1 MAVRWM
7 VIRCS
12 RWHWRCCP
20 EWVLRL
26 AAQVFFDAL
35 NRAPESRNTTAVES
49 AEKQPQEPVQNVFH
63 SRNKAKP
70 IVYHLRDV
78 IRDRASEG
86 VTFRLRV
93 PSLQINQGEKIA
105 LIGESGCGK
114 STLLDMLA
122 FIAQPSELAAFRF
135 RPEQEPNAI
144 DVALLWKK
152 KHMNK
157 LGELRKRYIGYV
169 MQTGGLLPYLT
180 VRENMSLSRSVL
192 GLRQDDTVAS
202 LARELGIAR
211 HLDKLPET
219 LSVGERQRV
228 AIGRALAH
236 EPPIVI
242 ADEPTASVDPF
253 AAEKIMS
260 LFIGLAEERNITV
273 VVASHAWRHIKRL
286 GLRRLAHHTH
296 RSKDGRT
303 TETVVNG

>member
-1 MAVRWM
+1 
-7 VIRCS
+7 
-12 RWHWRCCP
+12 
-20 EWVLRL
+20 
-26 AAQVFFDAL
+26 
-35 NRAPESRNTTAVES
+35 
-49 AEKQPQEPVQNVFH
+49 VQNVFQ
-63 SRNKAKP
+63 SRSKGKTG
-70 IVYHLRDV
+70 VYHLRDV
-78 IRDRASEG
+78 VRDRASEG

-93 PSLQINQGEKIA
+93 PSLQIAQGEKIA

-122 FIAQPSELAAFRF
+122 FISQPSDSAAFRF
-135 RPEQEPNAI
+135 RPEQEDEPI
-144 DVALLWKK
+144 DVGQLWRKR
-152 KHMNK
+152 HQNR
-157 LGELRKRYIGYV
+157 LGELRKRHIGYV

-180 VRENMSLSRSVL
+180 VRENIGLSRSVL
-192 GLRQDDTVAS
+192 GLGDGEVVET

-211 HLDKLPET
+211 HLDKLPDT

-273 VVASHAWRHIKRL
+273 VVASHAWRHVERL
-286 GLRRLAHHTH
+286 GLRRLSHHTH
-296 RSKDGRT
+296 RSKDGLT
-303 TETVVNG
+303 TETIVNG

>member
-1 MAVRWM
+1 M
-7 VIRCS
+7 
-12 RWHWRCCP
+12 
-20 EWVLRL
+20 E
-26 AAQVFFDAL
+26 
-35 NRAPESRNTTAVES
+35 
-49 AEKQPQEPVQNVFH
+49 NVFQ

-78 IRDRASEG
+78 VRDRASEG

-93 PSLQINQGEKIA
+93 PSLQITQGEKIA

-122 FIAQPSELAAFRF
+122 FISQPSNIGAFRF
-135 RPEQEPNAI
+135 RPEIEDDAI
-144 DVALLWKK
+144 DVAQMWNKRK
-152 KHMNK
+152 MNK
-157 LGELRKRYIGYV
+157 LGDLRKRHIGYV

-180 VRENMSLSRSVL
+180 VRDNMSLSRSVM
-192 GLRQDDTVAS
+192 GMGEDDTVAK
-202 LARELGIAR
+202 LAAELGIAR

-236 EPPIVI
+236 QPSIVI

-260 LFIGLAEERNITV
+260 LFLDLAEERNITV

-286 GLRRLAHHTH
+286 GLRRLAHHTLL
-296 RSKDGRT
+296 SKDGRT

>member
-1 MAVRWM
+1 
-7 VIRCS
+7 
-12 RWHWRCCP
+12 
-20 EWVLRL
+20 
-26 AAQVFFDAL
+26 
-35 NRAPESRNTTAVES
+35 VE
-49 AEKQPQEPVQNVFH
+49 NVFQ
-63 SRNKAKP
+63 SRNKARP

-93 PSLQINQGEKIA
+93 PALQITQGEKIA

-122 FIAQPSELAAFRF
+122 FIAQPTQIAAFRF
-135 RPEQEPNAI
+135 RPDREGEAI
-144 DVALLWKK
+144 DVAQMWKK
-152 KHMNK
+152 KQMNK
-157 LGELRKRYIGYV
+157 LGDLRKRHIGYV

-180 VRENMSLSRSVL
+180 VRDNMSLSRNVL
-192 GLRQDDTVAS
+192 GLRGDDTVEA

-236 EPPIVI
+236 EPSIVI

-260 LFIGLAEERNITV
+260 LFIGLAEERDITV

-296 RSKDGRT
+296 RSTDGRT

>member
-1 MAVRWM
+1 M
-7 VIRCS
+7 
-12 RWHWRCCP
+12 
-20 EWVLRL
+20 
-26 AAQVFFDAL
+26 D
-35 NRAPESRNTTAVES
+35 
-49 AEKQPQEPVQNVFH
+49 NVFQ
-63 SRNKAKP
+63 SRNKAKA
-70 IVYHLRDV
+70 IVYHLRNV
-78 IRDRASEG
+78 VRDRASEC

-93 PSLQINQGEKIA
+93 PSLQIAQGEKIA

-122 FIAQPSELAAFRF
+122 FIAQPSEVDAFRF
-135 RPEQEPNAI
+135 RPDPDLDAI
-144 DVALLWKK
+144 DVAKLWSKR
-152 KHMNK
+152 HMNR
-157 LGELRKRYIGYV
+157 LGDLRKRHIGYV

-180 VRENMSLSRSVL
+180 VRENMTLSRSVL
-192 GLRQDDTVAS
+192 GMRKSDTVET
-202 LARELGIAR
+202 LAAELGIAR

-228 AIGRALAH
+228 AIGRALSH
-236 EPPIVI
+236 EPSIVI

>member
-1 MAVRWM
+1 MA
-7 VIRCS
+7 
-12 RWHWRCCP
+12 
-20 EWVLRL
+20 E
-26 AAQVFFDAL
+26 
-35 NRAPESRNTTAVES
+35 
-49 AEKQPQEPVQNVFH
+49 NVFQ
-63 SRNKAKP
+63 SRNKAKA

-78 IRDRASEG
+78 SRDRASEG
-86 VTFRLRV
+86 ITFRLRV
-93 PSLQINQGEKIA
+93 PSLQIAQGEKIA

-122 FIAQPSELAAFRF
+122 FISQPSEIAAFRF
-135 RPEQEPNAI
+135 RPEQVEGEAI
-144 DVALLWKK
+144 DVQKLWKK
-152 KHMNK
+152 KRMNR
-157 LGELRKRYIGYV
+157 LGELRKHHIGYV

-180 VRENMSLSRSVL
+180 VRENIGLSRSVL
-192 GLRQDDTVAS
+192 GLGDSDVVES

-211 HLDKLPET
+211 HLDKRPDT

-286 GLRRLAHHTH
+286 GLRRLAHHTQ
-296 RSKDGRT
+296 RSADGRT